1 MCDRNQICKD
11 EAQPGIDDRL
21 SDETI
26 YHVLILWLI
35 KKALIEKE
43 GDASDVETSSAIP
56 RKDARGNRGL
66 YDMDRKG
73 LFNVKFPCKVY
84 WGNGRYYK
92 VFENAR
98 ELLDYKMVLNSVGE
112 DLKEYFFLRMKQEQ
126 SDKGNKNGDGTDRVF
141 VRNPNMINE
150 YINAGIRYNITYI
163 KVLTDASRNGL
174 LEKLLEILQMDKETI
189 DRIML
194 DIKIEDEVSIT
205 IDNRQIV
212 IAKKQRGHESE
223 SQSIWKLT
231 YEFLNAIYE
240 KLLSLDSAE
249 IDYRPYTQVLNIID
263 SFCMSTAGRQESDKV
278 NADSRILRTTSD
290 AEKMFILD
298 LYMNYISTIKE
309 KHIGFMYQLGFLYKR
324 LYTENRIT
332 VGGYYNEISNVG
344 FQNWKRTI
352 AEILEK
358 GNAGDKEID
367 MHDFIPDTCE
377 VLLSENEV
385 REQIYNLEYTIQH
398 IINRLNESRCT
409 FEDQNE
415 PRPAMMIGNLIKNF
429 DNIVVSE
436 QLDFN
441 PLIMV
446 LYYAYCIKRQE
457 TARENDAQIYLIL
470 RAYQLLL
477 QVKTINQVEGDES
490 INFVYITQR
499 PSFYAYIAE
508 RFNIAKNGETR
519 TEYLLG
525 LCDEI
530 KNCYSLIEESLSDN
544 PINVAVEAQP
554 GQPDESVP
562 KYFEEQ
568 VYNNADDELESMYSR
583 AGIDMAVQQHID
595 ERSVEAV
602 CRSILKQMHDKED
615 ENRTLWDTIK
625 QQVIDNDTEDIMIP
639 QRTLQEQFFAID
651 RDFSTYLRAVALKF
665 VENKERV
672 K

>member
-1 MCDRNQICKD
+1 MCDQDQVCKD
-11 EAQPGIDDRL
+11 KKQPGIGDRL

-26 YHVLILWLI
+26 YHVLILYLI

-43 GDASDVETSSAIP
+43 GDTLDVETPSSIP

-66 YDMDRKG
+66 YDMDYEG

-98 ELLDYKMVLNSVGE
+98 ELLDYKMVLNGVGE

-126 SDKGNKNGDGTDRVF
+126 SNKGNKTGDGTDRVF
-141 VRNPNMINE
+141 VRTPDMISE
-150 YINAGIRYNITYI
+150 YINAGIRYNIPHL
-163 KVLTDASRNGL
+163 KVFTNAPSNGL
-174 LEKLLEILQMDKETI
+174 LEAWLQIFQI
-189 DRIML
+189 DEDVIKRVIF

-205 IDNRQIV
+205 IDNKQIV
-212 IAKKQRGHESE
+212 IANKQEESE
-223 SQSIWKLT
+223 TREQSFWKFT

-240 KLLSLDSAE
+240 KLLSMDPAKINYSFYA
-249 IDYRPYTQVLNIID
+249 QVLNIID
-263 SFCMSTAGRQESDKV
+263 SFCMNTAGRQGSDKV
-278 NADSRILRTTSD
+278 NVDSKILRATSD
-290 AEKMFILD
+290 AEKMFVLD
-298 LYMNYISTIKE
+298 SYLNCISTAE
-309 KHIGFMYQLGFLYKR
+309 KKNIGFMYQLSFLYKR

-332 VGGYYNEISNVG
+332 VGGYYDEISNIG
-344 FQNWKRTI
+344 FQCWKRTI

-358 GNAGDKEID
+358 GNAGDKGID
-367 MHDFIPDTCE
+367 MHDFIPDTCDA
-377 VLLSENEV
+377 LLSENEV
-385 REQIYNLEYTIQH
+385 RKQINDLESIIQIIIMQL
-398 IINRLNESRCT
+398 IINRSNEN
-409 FEDQNE
+409 QNK
-415 PRPAMMIGNLIKNF
+415 PRPKKMIGNLIKIF

-477 QVKTINQVEGDES
+477 QVKTVNQVEGDEA
-490 INFVYITQR
+490 INFADITKR
-499 PSFYAYIAE
+499 PSFYAYITE
-508 RFNIAKNGETR
+508 RFNMSENGETR

-530 KNCYSLIEESLSDN
+530 KNCYSLIEENLNDN

-568 VYNNADDELESMYSR
+568 VYNNADDELESIYSR
-583 AGIDMAVQQHID
+583 AGIDMTVQQHID
-595 ERSVEAV
+595 ERSVEAA
-602 CRSILKQMHDKED
+602 CRSIFKQIHDKED

-651 RDFSTYLRAVALKF
+651 RDFSTYLRTAALKF

>member
-1 MCDRNQICKD
+1 MCDRDQVCKD
-11 EAQPGIDDRL
+11 KKQPGIGDRL

-26 YHVLILWLI
+26 YHVLILYLI

-43 GDASDVETSSAIP
+43 GDTLDVETPSSIP

-66 YDMDRKG
+66 YDMDCKG
-73 LFNVKFPCKVY
+73 LFDVEFPCKVY

-98 ELLDYKMVLNSVGE
+98 ELLDYKMVLNGVGE

-126 SDKGNKNGDGTDRVF
+126 SDKGNKNGDGADRVF
-141 VRNPNMINE
+141 VRTPDMISE
-150 YINAGIRYNITYI
+150 YINAGIRYNIPHL
-163 KVLTDASRNGL
+163 KVFTNAPRNGL
-174 LEKLLEILQMDKETI
+174 LETWLQILQI
-189 DRIML
+189 DEDVIERVML
-194 DIKIEDEVSIT
+194 DIKTEDEVSLT

-212 IAKKQRGHESE
+212 IAKKQEESE
-223 SQSIWKLT
+223 TGEQSFWKFT

-240 KLLSLDSAE
+240 KLLSMDPAK
-249 IDYRPYTQVLNIID
+249 IDYRSYTQVLNIID
-263 SFCMSTAGRQESDKV
+263 SFCRNTAGRQGSDKV
-278 NADSRILRTTSD
+278 NADSRILRATSD
-290 AEKMFILD
+290 AEKTFILD

-352 AEILEK
+352 AEILER
-358 GNAGDKEID
+358 GSAGDKGID
-367 MHDFIPDTCE
+367 MQDFIPDTCE

-385 REQIYNLEYTIQH
+385 REQINNLEYTIQH
-398 IINRLNESRCT
+398 IINRLNENRCA

-568 VYNNADDELESMYSR
+568 VYNNADDELESIYSR
-583 AGIDMAVQQHID
+583 AGIDMTVQQHID
-595 ERSVEAV
+595 ERSVEAA
-602 CRSILKQMHDKED
+602 CRSILKQIHDKED